1 MLIVVFIT
9 CGPLYMQT
17 AASGWGRGGPGQK
30 AGERGLLPSLPCC
43 VSLGAW
49 RASLSA
55 GCCSLEGPGGPDG
68 VVSSHVA
75 STLPAAPLPRSGLAA
90 VGLAWGLSVLPG
102 GSWSGLGAVGRL
114 VRVTPSSGCPWQ
126 ASLAWA
132 GRPRPLSFI
141 STVYKTR
148 PHFLGPSVGE
158 RKGPQRGSCRLI
170 QGPRWLVPLSNGLS
184 DLVEPR
190 VSFVC

>member
-90 VGLAWGLSVLPG
+90 VGPAWGLLVRPG
-102 GSWSGLGAVGRL
+102 GCR
-114 VRVTPSSGCPWQ
+114 
-126 ASLAWA
+126 
-132 GRPRPLSFI
+132 
-141 STVYKTR
+141 KTR
-148 PHFLGPSVGE
+148 PGHTQLRLSLAGELGLGGSSQASEFHFHCV
-158 RKGPQRGSCRLI
+158 
-170 QGPRWLVPLSNGLS
+170 
-184 DLVEPR
+184 
-190 VSFVC
+190 